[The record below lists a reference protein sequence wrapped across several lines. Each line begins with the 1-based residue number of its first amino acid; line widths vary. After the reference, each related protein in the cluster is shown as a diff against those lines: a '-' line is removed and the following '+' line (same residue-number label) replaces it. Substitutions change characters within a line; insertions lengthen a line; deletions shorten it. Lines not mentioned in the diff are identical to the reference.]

1 MTKIE
6 NYNAIGI
13 FLIGAGLLMLVFILY
28 KIYCAD
34 NQYLR
39 IFDVRS
45 LLFSCSFTIIIV
57 GLYFSLYY

>member
-28 KIYCAD
+28 KIYRAD
-34 NQYLR
+34 NKYLKVL
-39 IFDVRS
+39 DVRS
-45 LLFSCSFTIIIV
+45 LLFSCSFTMIIV